1 MKKTTLSVFLMVASL
16 MSFARGG
23 NSSENVNNRS
33 GKQVNQTA
41 SQINQSM
48 RVAPQ
53 ANQVNAAFYSE
64 DFAAGIPAGWSNVDA
79 TSSGVNWSYTTTGA
93 FNQVDYD
100 GFDSLSTT
108 GTTAANGYIKFDSD
122 SAGAS
127 VGGEDGILTTSAIN
141 CTGQST
147 VRFRCNEFFMQYIAS
162 TGVISVSNDSTT
174 WTEIHHAEAGLG
186 QGIATDNPLIVDV
199 DITAIAANQATVYI
213 RFEYTGDWDF
223 FWFVDDVSLYVPAQF
238 DGGIADVS
246 LEFNSCLLS
255 ATSPV
260 SVTIKNYGTDPLTGF
275 PVYYSVN
282 SGTPVSETFTGTI
295 APFDSATYTFTQTA
309 DFSTPGVYFV
319 DAYTMVTSDGDT
331 ANDLLSSATIS
342 YHADLMSGY
351 SMGFEAS
358 DDFLGY
364 SIEDLDGDGVTFDIS
379 PDYVHGGVACL
390 RKPGSAVDDDN
401 WIFTECMDVTG
412 TGVYTLTYYYKNF
425 ELANPCSLEVYMG
438 ALNTAGSM
446 TDLIIQNAIPG
457 DTTYQQ
463 VVAPISLPA
472 GTYFMGFHFY
482 SSQGT
487 GTSSLR
493 IDDISVDW
501 DDAVTENIASSLI
514 SVYPNPTNGKVNILN
529 KNAND
534 KNFTVSV
541 INSLGSVVLVENFES
556 LSNETIDLSG
566 QPAGIYSVKL
576 QSASTTVNK
585 SVVLTK

>member
-275 PVYYSVN
+275 PVYYSVIQVLRFLKL
-282 SGTPVSETFTGTI
+282 SQV
-295 APFDSATYTFTQTA
+295 Q
-309 DFSTPGVYFV
+309 
-319 DAYTMVTSDGDT
+319 
-331 ANDLLSSATIS
+331 LLHLILQLI
-342 YHADLMSGY
+342 H
-351 SMGFEAS
+351 
-358 DDFLGY
+358 
-364 SIEDLDGDGVTFDIS
+364 
-379 PDYVHGGVACL
+379 
-390 RKPGSAVDDDN
+390 
-401 WIFTECMDVTG
+401 
-412 TGVYTLTYYYKNF
+412 
-425 ELANPCSLEVYMG
+425 SLK
-438 ALNTAGSM
+438 
-446 TDLIIQNAIPG
+446 Q
-457 DTTYQQ
+457 
-463 VVAPISLPA
+463 
-472 GTYFMGFHFY
+472 
-482 SSQGT
+482 
-487 GTSSLR
+487 
-493 IDDISVDW
+493 
-501 DDAVTENIASSLI
+501 LI
-514 SVYPNPTNGKVNILN
+514 SQLQVFIL
-529 KNAND
+529 
-534 KNFTVSV
+534 
-541 INSLGSVVLVENFES
+541 
-556 LSNETIDLSG
+556 
-566 QPAGIYSVKL
+566 
-576 QSASTTVNK
+576 
-585 SVVLTK
+585 

>member
-23 NSSENVNNRS
+23 DQSENINNRS
-33 GKQVNQTA
+33 GKQVKQPM
-41 SQINQSM
+41 SQVNQSM

-53 ANQVNAAFYSE
+53 TNQINAAFYSE
-64 DFAAGIPAGWSNVDA
+64 DFASGMPANWSNVDA
-79 TSSGVNWSYTTTGA
+79 ASTGVTWSYTTTGA
-93 FNQVDYD
+93 FNQVDYV
-100 GFDSLSTT
+100 GFDSLSTI
-108 GTTAANGYIKFDSD
+108 GTTASNGYIKFDSD

-127 VGGEDGILTTSAIN
+127 VGGENGILTTAAIN
-141 CTGQST
+141 CTGQTT
-147 VRFRCNEFFMQYIAS
+147 VRFRCNEFFMQYVAS
-162 TGVISVSNDSTT
+162 TAVISVSNDSVT
-174 WTEIHHAEAGLG
+174 WTEIHHAEAGIA
-186 QGIATDNPLIVDV
+186 QGFGTDNPLIVDE
-199 DITAIAANQATVYI
+199 DISAVAANQATVYI
-213 RFEYTGDWDF
+213 RFEYVGDWDF
-223 FWFVDDVSLYVPAQF
+223 FWFVDDISLYVPSQF

-255 ATSPV
+255 ATSPIA
-260 SVTIKNYGTDPLTGF
+260 VTIKNYGTDPISGF

-282 SGTPVSETFTGTI
+282 GGAPVSETFSGTI
-295 APFDSATYTFTQTA
+295 APFDSASYTFTQTA
-309 DFSTPGVYFV
+309 DFSAPGVYTV
-319 DAYTMVTSDGDT
+319 DAYTMVASDGDT
-331 ANDLLSSATIS
+331 TNDLMGSATIS
-342 YHADLMSGY
+342 YQIDLISGY
-351 SMGFEAS
+351 TMGFEAS
-358 DDFLGY
+358 EDFLGY
-364 SIEDLDGDGVTFDIS
+364 TIEDVDGDGVTFDIS
-379 PDYVHGGVACL
+379 ADYVYAGSACL

-412 TGVYTLTYYYKNF
+412 SGVYTLTYYYKNF

-438 ALNTAGSM
+438 ADNSSASM
-446 TDLIIQNAIPG
+446 TELISQNPVPG

-463 VVAPISLPA
+463 AVAPIMLPA

-487 GTSSLR
+487 GTSSIRLDN
-493 IDDISVDW
+493 INIDW

-514 SVYPNPTNGKVNILN
+514 SVYPNPTNGKVNIQN

-556 LSNETIDLSG
+556 LSNETIDLSS